1 MFLFSGVGTCG
12 YDFWLA
18 LPQDSDP
25 FFDFTRYLI
34 VTHRQQDPVNASYVD
49 SSGNETFLNFVL
61 NFSQQKLA
69 IAPHAGVERVSDKAL
84 HLTSSHQ
91 ICVQS
96 FNYLTVQSTT
106 IFTVFPTNSLGKE
119 YIINKLF
126 QSNTVVILATD
137 RETDIT
143 LQGDVAKL
151 DVPSSLTGLVPFES
165 LQIVAKEDITKL
177 RIISTK
183 PVAIFMGSQ
192 KTVSNPDGFAEQLS
206 DTSNM
211 GSHFL
216 FFPAYGEIVCTSST
230 ANTVLSYVCKDGL
243 SEERTIQQHDST
255 VFTASSLQ
263 YCIIESSAQLS
274 CGQYFSSVING
285 PVKGYM
291 NIPPRSQWSTHYTF
305 GAFVNVEYEIIIVI
319 EDGYQNNLNVSGT
332 FAGVMEGSTLSWT
345 SVVRHSGIYMY

>member
-69 IAPHAGVERVSDKAL
+69 IAPHAGVERVSDKSL

-165 LQIVAKEDITKL
+165 
-177 RIISTK
+177 
-183 PVAIFMGSQ
+183 
-192 KTVSNPDGFAEQLS
+192 
-206 DTSNM
+206 
-211 GSHFL
+211 
-216 FFPAYGEIVCTSST
+216 
-230 ANTVLSYVCKDGL
+230 
-243 SEERTIQQHDST
+243 
-255 VFTASSLQ
+255 
-263 YCIIESSAQLS
+263 
-274 CGQYFSSVING
+274 
-285 PVKGYM
+285 
-291 NIPPRSQWSTHYTF
+291 
-305 GAFVNVEYEIIIVI
+305 
-319 EDGYQNNLNVSGT
+319 
-332 FAGVMEGSTLSWT
+332 
-345 SVVRHSGIYMY
+345 